1 MGFPDFTVL
10 QMGILEWSREI
21 NYSHPQWKIFETSKE
36 EDQDNINVIVFLS
49 EISLAFSLKI
59 SEGNL

>member
-10 QMGILEWSREI
+10 RMGILEGSREI
-21 NYSHPQWKIFETSKE
+21 NYSHPQWRIFETSKE

-49 EISLAFSLKI
+49 EISLAFALKI